1 MKLSAFLAACLLA
14 VAVALPAAATQIQY
28 EAVLSGPA
36 EFPPVASPGIG
47 TALITIDSSLLTMR
61 VQASF
66 SGLLGNTT
74 ASHIHC
80 CTAVP
85 FTANAGVASQTPT
98 FSGFPLGVMSGIY
111 DNTFDMTLAA
121 SYNPAFVTAQGGTV
135 AGAFNDLVAGLD
147 GGNAYFNIHTQS
159 FAGGEI
165 RGFLTPVPEPGSLA
179 LLTTGLLVARRRFS
193 KGS

>member
-14 VAVALPAAATQIQY
+14 VAVALPAAATQIHY
-28 EAVLSGPA
+28 GAVLSGPS
-36 EFPPVASPGIG
+36 EFPANASPGVG

-66 SGLLGNTT
+66 SGLGGTTT

-80 CTAVP
+80 CTTVP
-85 FTANAGVASQTPT
+85 FTANAGVATMVPS
-98 FSGFPLGVMSGIY
+98 FAGFPLGVMSGIY

-135 AGAFNDLVAGLD
+135 PGAFNALVAGLN
-147 GGNAYFNIHTQS
+147 GGNAYFNIHTQT
-159 FAGGEI
+159 FPGGEI
-165 RGFLTPVPEPGSLA
+165 RGFLTPVPEPGSLV
-179 LLTTGLLVARRRFS
+179 LLTTGLLVARRRLI

>member
-1 MKLSAFLAACLLA
+1 MKLSALLAACLLA
-14 VAVALPAAATQIQY
+14 TAVALPAAANQVTY
-28 EAVLSGPA
+28 VAVLNGPS
-36 EFPPVASPGIG
+36 EFPANASPGTG
-47 TALITIDSSLLTMR
+47 TAVVTIDSGLLTMH

-85 FTANAGVASQTPT
+85 FTANAGVATQTPS
-98 FSGFPLGVMSGIY
+98 FAGFPLGVMSGAY
-111 DNTFDMTLAA
+111 DNTFDMSLAS
-121 SYNPAFVTAQGGTV
+121 SYNAAFVTAHGGTV

-147 GGNAYFNIHTQS
+147 GGNAYFNIHTQTVP
-159 FAGGEI
+159 GGEI

-179 LLTTGLLVARRRFS
+179 LLTTGLLVARRRLI
-193 KGS
+193 KG